1 MERWNT
7 EGRAQ
12 EWNATRESRFKTQ
25 NASPCKITF
34 TATCSQQCGRGLRL
48 KTIVA
53 RIHDE
58 SHSPRFPK
66 VLLIIYARRNLS
78 VFLEALMIHS
88 HLDSYLVSKITI
100 SIDTAIFICIE

>member
-1 MERWNT
+1 MQPASRVLKHKTLHPVKLLSRRRVRN
-7 EGRAQ
+7 
-12 EWNATRESRFKTQ
+12 NADEDY
-25 NASPCKITF
+25 
-34 TATCSQQCGRGLRL
+34 GERL

-78 VFLEALMIHS
+78 IFLEALMIHS